1 MRSFFGSLFWTYF
14 IIAIHSFLFV
24 LYFFAG
30 KMREV
35 HYHNLLAEIETVS
48 SSYVSFS
55 DQPSTTLS
63 PLSQAQSTFNGQ
75 GTVHQ
80 PQRNCVQQSSMVYL
94 IFII

>member
-1 MRSFFGSLFWTYF
+1 
-14 IIAIHSFLFV
+14 
-24 LYFFAG
+24 
-30 KMREV
+30 MREV

-63 PLSQAQSTFNGQ
+63 PLSQDQSTFNGQ